1 MYTTSL
7 FNTLLCIAAIRFAME
22 QCGVDD
28 FDFFSEGDDNIAG
41 CNEIDIERFVDILS
55 KIGLTTEVQVTEGLK
70 GSNFC

>member
-1 MYTTSL
+1 
-7 FNTLLCIAAIRFAME
+7 ME